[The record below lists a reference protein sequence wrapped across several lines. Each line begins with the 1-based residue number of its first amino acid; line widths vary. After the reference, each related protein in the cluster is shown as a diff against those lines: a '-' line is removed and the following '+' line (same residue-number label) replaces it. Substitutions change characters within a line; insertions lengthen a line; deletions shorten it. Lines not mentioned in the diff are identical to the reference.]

1 MDNHKEELK
10 PLGPIAGSV
19 SNFAYQTLAIRIT
32 EVSPRGTERTL
43 EFLTLADYA
52 GWKEL
57 QN

>member
-1 MDNHKEELK
+1 MDNHEEELK
-10 PLGPIAGSV
+10 PLGAVAGSV
-19 SNFAYQTLAIRIT
+19 SNFAYQSPAIRIID
-32 EVSPRGTERTL
+32 VSITGEERTL

>member
-10 PLGPIAGSV
+10 PLELVAGSV
-19 SNFAYQTLAIRIT
+19 SNFAYQTPSIRII
-32 EVSPRGTERTL
+32 EVSISGAERTL